1 MTAVL
6 RWTPN
11 GLQLDDGSNAPGYLY
26 VNSSGLVSVRGAVV
40 DPTDIAPGS
49 NGDVLTTV
57 SGAVTWAPP
66 SGGGGGTLTLS
77 TVEVNLGSIPR
88 RAGRFTIA
96 GVGLTAGKPV
106 SIQQASGPY
115 TGKGSRADEA
125 EMDQV
130 LVAAKVISTTVI
142 ECFWRSV
149 SWVKGNFK
157 FNYVVSA

>member
-11 GLQLDDGSNAPGYLY
+11 GLQLDDGSDAPGYLY

-57 SGAVTWAPP
+57 SGAVTWAPA
-66 SGGGGGTLTLS
+66 SGGAGGNPEITT
-77 TVEVNLGSIPR
+77 TEVDLGSTPKR
-88 RAGRFTIA
+88 SGRFEIPGTGMTIGA
-96 GVGLTAGKPV
+96 PV

-115 TGKGSRADEA
+115 TGKGTRTDEA
-125 EMDQV
+125 EMDHV
-130 LVAAKVISTTVI
+130 LVVGKAIADDLI
-142 ECFWRSV
+142 ECFWTSRHKV
-149 SWVKGNFK
+149 RGNFK
-157 FNYVVSA
+157 FDYFVSG